1 MLKKFKLLK
10 SRANRNSND
19 TCEVA
24 QVVLHHILAEGIHL
38 INLVKNK
45 IKAEVPLEE
54 LHKNDT

>member
-19 TCEVA
+19 TCKVA

-38 INLVKNK
+38 VNLVKNK